1 MVKAI
6 FFDLDGTLLPMD
18 EDLFVK
24 FYIGNMAKKF
34 VGSELSA
41 EKLPNGILLGLKA
54 MFKNTGERTNEEV
67 FWEAFDGYMG
77 KYHEP
82 FVPMFNEY
90 YANDFIHAKQACG
103 FNPVAKKIIDLCKEK
118 NIRTVLATNP
128 VFPHMATYQRT
139 QWAGLDI
146 EDFELITTYEDSH
159 ACKPNPLYYKEILE
173 KCNLQPEEVIMIGND
188 IKEDFAA
195 TLVGIPMILVTD
207 TVKGDADSIECLFK
221 GTLAE
226 VKTYLESIL

>member
-1 MVKAI
+1 
-6 FFDLDGTLLPMD
+6 
-18 EDLFVK
+18 
-24 FYIGNMAKKF
+24 
-34 VGSELSA
+34 
-41 EKLPNGILLGLKA
+41 
-54 MFKNTGERTNEEV
+54 
-67 FWEAFDGYMG
+67 
-77 KYHEP
+77 
-82 FVPMFNEY
+82 
-90 YANDFIHAKQACG
+90 
-103 FNPVAKKIIDLCKEK
+103 
-118 NIRTVLATNP
+118 
-128 VFPHMATYQRT
+128 MATYQRT

-188 IKEDFAA
+188 TKEDFAA